1 MISNQSFIEL
11 GSIGLFLNYSI
22 LGCEMKKII
31 MGVSMLAVLAVS
43 LYAGVL
49 MSSEIR
55 GTKTYCYY
63 SDGDIKVIDGMG
75 ICPATN

>member
-1 MISNQSFIEL
+1 MKRM
-11 GSIGLFLNYSI
+11 LFGAFAL
-22 LGCEMKKII
+22 
-31 MGVSMLAVLAVS
+31 VVLSVS

-49 MSSEIR
+49 MSSEIK

-63 SDGDIKVIDGMG
+63 SDGDIQVINGMG